1 MDGEPEQQGGAP
13 AGWYA
18 AEPGQER
25 WWDGTAWT
33 GHVRPVAGGPGA
45 PEQAGG
51 AGGTGG
57 IAWKVVGPVL
67 GGVALVVALVITLVL
82 TLGGGGASG
91 APTDAST
98 DEFCDAMEEM
108 YGGLFVFALQ
118 ESDAPWETGR
128 AVEVL
133 TDTGTPEDIPDDAR
147 AGFEALVDALDQVD
161 GMTTAE
167 IEEIDEFNTDEGDDS
182 PETEAFED
190 YADETC
196 GEMFG

>member
-1 MDGEPEQQGGAP
+1 MDEKQEQPGGTPGGTP

-25 WWDGTAWT
+25 WWDGGSWT
-33 GHVRPVAGGPGA
+33 GHVRPAPGGPAA
-45 PEQAGG
+45 PAG
-51 AGGTGG
+51 GG
-57 IAWKVVGPVL
+57 IAWKIVGPVL
-67 GGVALVVALVITLVL
+67 GGVALVVALVVTLVL
-82 TLGGGGASG
+82 TLGGGGASS
-91 APTDAST
+91 APTDATT
-98 DEFCDAMEEM
+98 DEFCDAVDEM
-108 YGGLFVFALQ
+108 YGVLFVFALQ

-147 AGFEALVDALDQVD
+147 DGFEELVTALERVD

-167 IEEIDEFNTDEGDDS
+167 IEELDEFDTDDDPDNDS
-182 PETEAFED
+182 PESDAFEEYTD
-190 YADETC
+190 GTC